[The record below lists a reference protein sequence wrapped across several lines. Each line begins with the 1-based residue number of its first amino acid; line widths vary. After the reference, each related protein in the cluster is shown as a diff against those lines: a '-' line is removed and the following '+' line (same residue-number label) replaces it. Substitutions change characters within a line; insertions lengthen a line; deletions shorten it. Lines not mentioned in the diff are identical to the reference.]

1 MGDIFI
7 SYTRA
12 DRPRARLLA
21 DRFEAEGWSV
31 WWDAELVPGD
41 AWSERVERELAAAR
55 CVVVLWSHAS
65 VAPDKRW
72 VRNEA
77 RDGQDRGILA
87 PAMLD
92 AVTLPVE
99 FRGVQAA
106 DLIGWGGQRSHVGLQ
121 QLLSSVALRL
131 GRTVQTAR
139 RPLTEL
145 VAPPRRR
152 PGERALRQAVV
163 ALSARG
169 QVMGTGFALRGT
181 DLVVTD
187 ANVHTG
193 AVMQWRHVTS
203 GEPLLLSAQPMAGGA
218 AFDLM
223 IALAPES
230 AQDVVLLAH
239 TAGEPAASA
248 IGLSGT
254 APVIGEAVR
263 ILVAAG
269 TRSGMFDGRI
279 TAVGAAEAIA
289 GMPTGPTR
297 VEDLIESDIVTAA
310 GSAGA
315 PLVRPDGTL
324 LGVVVAGDDKRSLC
338 VPAARLVQRLRNAG
352 FVGD

>member
-1 MGDIFI
+1 MNDIFI

-41 AWSERVERELAAAR
+41 AWSEVVEQELTAAR
-55 CVVVLWSHAS
+55 CVVVLWSQVS

-77 RDGQDRGILA
+77 RDGLDRGILV

-106 DLIGWGGQRSHVGLQ
+106 DLVGWGGQRSHVGLQ
-121 QLLSSVALRL
+121 QLLGSVAARL
-131 GRTVQTAR
+131 GGTVKAAR
-139 RPLTEL
+139 VPLSDL
-145 VAPPRRR
+145 APPRKR
-152 PGERALRQAVV
+152 PSERALRQAVV

-169 QVMGTGFALRGT
+169 QAMGTGFALRGT

-187 ANVHTG
+187 ANIHTG

-203 GEPLLLSAQPMAGGA
+203 GEPLRLSAQPMDGAA
-218 AFDLM
+218 AFDVVP
-223 IALAPES
+223 ALAPDT
-230 AQDVVLLAH
+230 AQDVVLLVRM
-239 TAGEPAASA
+239 TYAAATSP
-248 IGLSGT
+248 IGLADTT
-254 APVIGEAVR
+254 ALVGETAR
-263 ILVAAG
+263 ICVAAG
-269 TRSGMFDGRI
+269 PATGVFEGRI
-279 TAVGAAEAIA
+279 TAVGTASPIA
-289 GMPTGPTR
+289 GMPSGPTR
-297 VEDLIESDIVTAA
+297 VEDLIETDIVTAA

-315 PLVRPDGTL
+315 PLLRPDGTL
-324 LGVVVAGDDKRSLC
+324 LGVVVAGDDKHSLC
-338 VPAARLVQRLRNAG
+338 VPASRLLERLRSAG
-352 FVGD
+352 FVGE